1 MSRNDS
7 SYWHENKEEEKRP
20 VNKTI
25 SAQLKHNN
33 QYLLCNRAHVLDIS
47 TVWKFPC
54 NNSLHIS
61 ANSTWKK
68 EEEVN
73 KLLNWVNKI
82 AGDCCGM
89 IWFFLCFLIKWLVE
103 AFIFNCIIHAFC
115 LKHTKRTWLIRAGL
129 SWWWR
134 WADKI
139 QSPWQVGS
147 FRSCRHW
154 LIRKLNFSVSNISV
168 Q

>member
-1 MSRNDS
+1 MVKSEGVLTPLTFCLLLHLLTHFSINCPQTRGPVVWLSGFIFIIWYCKLDAYSIHMNKKNMSRNDS
-7 SYWHENKEEEKRP
+7 SYWHENKEGKKRP

-47 TVWKFPC
+47 TVRKFPC

-89 IWFFLCFLIKWLVE
+89 IWFFCVF
-103 AFIFNCIIHAFC
+103 
-115 LKHTKRTWLIRAGL
+115 
-129 SWWWR
+129 
-134 WADKI
+134 
-139 QSPWQVGS
+139 
-147 FRSCRHW
+147 
-154 LIRKLNFSVSNISV
+154 
-168 Q
+168 